1 MRLCFHNRLSN
12 EQSGCFVGK
21 NVQYFLL
28 LESIF
33 YKDQMS
39 GPKSKRNEGKVKQN
53 VIRKSLTKALHLVPF
68 FFFNFK

>member
-1 MRLCFHNRLSN
+1 M
-12 EQSGCFVGK
+12 GK

-39 GPKSKRNEGKVKQN
+39 GLKAIKNEGKVKQN
-53 VIRKSLTKALHLVPF
+53 VIRKGLSKAFDLLSFVF
-68 FFFNFK
+68 SNIN